1 VVKAIVQVQY
11 GSPDV
16 LTLKDVDKP
25 VVKDDQVLVRVNA
38 AAINIGDWHLLRG
51 VPYAMRLASGLL
63 KPKREIPGL
72 DVVGQVEVTGENVE
86 QLRRVCVCC
95 GDQPP
100 AQASQ
105 PHV

>member
-1 VVKAIVQVQY
+1 MVKAIVQVQY

-38 AAINIGDWHLLRG
+38 AAINIADWHLLRG

-63 KPKREIPGL
+63 KPNREIPGV

-86 QLRRVCVCC
+86 
-95 GDQPP
+95 DQPP
-100 AQASQ
+100 AQAGQ